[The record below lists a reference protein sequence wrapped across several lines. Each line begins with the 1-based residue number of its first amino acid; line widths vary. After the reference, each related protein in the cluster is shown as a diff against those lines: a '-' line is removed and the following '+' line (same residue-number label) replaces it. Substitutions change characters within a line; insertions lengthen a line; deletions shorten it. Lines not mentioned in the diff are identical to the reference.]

1 MAATISVGTVAALVF
16 APQQYS
22 TTATITN
29 NGTSTLYLGQSTV
42 TAATGLPLKPGQ
54 SLSMTFTQSIYA
66 VAGNNSVVSPTN
78 TLSAGVSAAGTALTV
93 TAGGASFTNGMVVS
107 IQDGASSELVIVGAG
122 ATATNIPVS
131 ALAFAHNSGVT
142 FGQFQRHN
150 GGSVQVHA
158 QGV

>member
-16 APQQYS
+16 TPQRYS

-54 SLSMTFTQSIYA
+54 SLNMTFTQNIYA
-66 VAGNNSVVSPTN
+66 VAGNDSVVTPTS

-93 TAGGASFTNGMVVS
+93 ASGGTAFTNGMVVS
-107 IQDGASSELVIVGAG
+107 ILDGASSELVTVGSG
-122 ATATNIPVS
+122 ATGTNIPVS
-131 ALAFAHNSGVT
+131 ALAFAHNSGVA